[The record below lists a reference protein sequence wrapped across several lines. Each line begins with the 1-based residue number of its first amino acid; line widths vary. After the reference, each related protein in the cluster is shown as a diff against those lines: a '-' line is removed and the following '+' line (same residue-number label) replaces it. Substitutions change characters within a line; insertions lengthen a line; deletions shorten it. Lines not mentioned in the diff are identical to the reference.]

1 MTNEQ
6 LCAALRQGD
15 RSALDALVEQNMVF
29 IRHAAS
35 SLANQYHRPQLA
47 DDLAQE
53 GALGLM
59 KAAELYDPAHG
70 TQFLTYAGYWVRKY
84 IRDYLDTETD
94 AETISLT
101 EIEQA
106 GEEAAS
112 EPLYASFAS
121 LESRLIQS
129 ESMTE
134 LYHAL
139 EAVSARERTY
149 LWYRFGFPDEPQNK
163 TIKDTASHFH
173 LSESRAKT
181 TEAAALDNV
190 RLELPWWYD

>member
-1 MTNEQ
+1 
-6 LCAALRQGD
+6 
-15 RSALDALVEQNMVF
+15 MVF

-84 IRDYLDTETD
+84 IRDYLDVEAD

-121 LESRLIQS
+121 PESRLIQS

-149 LWYRFGFPDEPQNK
+149 LWYRFGFPDEPQSR

-173 LSESRAKT
+173 LSESRAKS
-181 TEAAALDNV
+181 TEAAALDNA
-190 RLELPWWYD
+190 RLELPWWYE